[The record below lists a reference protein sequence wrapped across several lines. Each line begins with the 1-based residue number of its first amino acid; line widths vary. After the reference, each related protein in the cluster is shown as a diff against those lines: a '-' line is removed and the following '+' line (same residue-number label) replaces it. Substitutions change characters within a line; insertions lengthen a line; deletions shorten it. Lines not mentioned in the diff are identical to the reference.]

1 MESLRHPNIVL
12 FMGACTQLP
21 NLAIVLEF
29 CANKSLWNLL
39 HNKKIK
45 LSWRERRR
53 IALGMA
59 QGMNYLHS
67 FPIPVLHRDLK
78 SLNILID
85 DALIPKIAD
94 FGWTR
99 LKSKKM
105 TKKIGTFQWMA
116 PEVLTT
122 QDYTEKADVFS
133 YGIILWEIATRKPPY
148 KNISGITVA
157 NRVVSNNLRPKIDDS
172 IPAEWAKL
180 MVRCWTKSPEVR
192 PKFSEII
199 YVLNHMKVENF

>member
-1 MESLRHPNIVL
+1 MMESLRHPNIVL

-21 NLAIVLEF
+21 NLAIVLEY

-39 HNKKIK
+39 HNKKIQ
-45 LSWRERRR
+45 LNWRERRR
-53 IALGMA
+53 IALGIA
-59 QGMNYLHS
+59 QGMSYLHS

-133 YGIILWEIATRKPPY
+133 FGIIMWEIATRKPPY

-157 NRVVSNNLRPKIDDS
+157 NRVVSNDLRPKIDEK
-172 IPAEWAKL
+172 IPSQWAKL
-180 MVRCWTKSPEVR
+180 MVKCWQKNPDAR
-192 PKFSEII
+192 PRFSEII
-199 YVLNHMKVENF
+199 SALNHMSF